1 MCQHCALSSYAVT
14 CALLKMPAGHEVMQK
29 DEFFPTETPRE
40 AIYFSA
46 RPAPCDTLKA
56 ARELGGGVRE

>member
-1 MCQHCALSSYAVT
+1 
-14 CALLKMPAGHEVMQK
+14 MPAGHEVMQK